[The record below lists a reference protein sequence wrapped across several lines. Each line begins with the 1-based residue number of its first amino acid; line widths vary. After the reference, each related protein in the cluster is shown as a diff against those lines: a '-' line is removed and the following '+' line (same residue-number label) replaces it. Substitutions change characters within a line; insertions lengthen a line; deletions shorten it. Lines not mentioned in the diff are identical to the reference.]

1 MYCTNCGVKNSDGAR
16 FCRSCG
22 RPMESETIPLAD
34 EMKEAAREES
44 WNRAGQPVTQ
54 PFNPEYGDPVQPGVQ
69 PPHPEYGN
77 SAQYGAQPGM
87 PSYQGNDRKKGKK
100 GLVIAVALILAVAA
114 ASAFGFIAYKE
125 SRPMAPVE
133 QLVGALKKN
142 DWGALYDS
150 VYWGTVPEYD
160 RKTFISEARENMG
173 QLVSYISMLGNIK
186 VSKVAEGTPYRNS
199 DGLICKDLT
208 VNMSVS
214 ALGMS
219 QNQEATITVVKSGR
233 KFLLIPVWKIS
244 AEDVGSILD

>member
-1 MYCTNCGVKNSDGAR
+1 MYCTNCGTKNSDGAK

-34 EMKEAAREES
+34 EVKEAPGEVPWS
-44 WNRAGQPVTQ
+44 QAGQQVTQ
-54 PFNPEYGDPVQPGVQ
+54 PFYSEYGDPVRPGVQ
-69 PPHPEYGN
+69 P
-77 SAQYGAQPGM
+77 GM
-87 PSYQGNDRKKGKK
+87 PPYQGNDKKKGKK
-100 GLVIAVALILAVAA
+100 GLIIAAALILAVAA
-114 ASAFGFIAYKE
+114 ASAFGFVAYKE

-133 QLVGALKKN
+133 QLVGALKKS

-150 VYWGTVPEYD
+150 VYWGTAPEYD

-173 QLVSYISMLGNIK
+173 QLVSYISMLSNVK
-186 VSKVAEGTPYRNS
+186 VSRVAEGTPYRNS

-219 QNQEATITVVKSGR
+219 QDQEATITVVKSGR
-233 KFLLIPVWKIS
+233 KFLFVPVWKIS

>member
-1 MYCTNCGVKNSDGAR
+1 MYCTNCGSKNSDGAR

-22 RPMESETIPLAD
+22 RPMESETIPLAY
-34 EMKEAAREES
+34 EAEEAAREES
-44 WNRAGQPVTQ
+44 WNQAGQSVTQ
-54 PFNPEYGDPVQPGVQ
+54 PFYPEYGDPVQPGI
-69 PPHPEYGN
+69 PP
-77 SAQYGAQPGM
+77 
-87 PSYQGNDRKKGKK
+87 YQGNDRKKGKK
-100 GLVIAVALILAVAA
+100 GLAIAVVLILVVAA
-114 ASAFGFIAYKE
+114 VSAFGFIAYKE

-133 QLVGALKKN
+133 QLVGALKKS

-150 VYWGTVPEYD
+150 VYWGTAPVYD

-173 QLVSYISMLGNIK
+173 QLVSYISMLSNVK

-219 QNQEATITVVKSGR
+219 QDQEATITVVRSGR

-244 AEDVGSILD
+244 AEDIGSILD